1 MNQNKLFNRTRTR
14 LALSYAG
21 VMGIILSLSG
31 FGVYEAIA
39 HAHHVAINREL
50 ESVAGTL
57 HDSIELKLNQP
68 GRLEPIVEEL
78 LPNLCLAKSSCM
90 TNKVNSSRH
99 ILTAINQG
107 KYYIRFFD
115 SSGQLIAIAGTH
127 PEGLPL
133 VLNKETWQTLKD
145 SKGNFYQQISI
156 SLHTHD
162 NQDWGYFQVGRS
174 LKDFNDYLNNVKWIM
189 KLGLPTTLILVAVS
203 SWWLAGLAM
212 QPIYQSYQ
220 QIQQFTADAAHE
232 LRTPLAATQA
242 TIESAHSI
250 PDLDEKEVQDILATI
265 SRQNQRLIQLVADL
279 LLLAR
284 LEQQATPKLFQNCCL
299 NDIVNDL
306 VEEFAALA
314 ISKSVSLTADI
325 RVNNSLN
332 VMGNE
337 EQLYRLVSNLIINAI
352 QYTPAQGQ
360 VTVILDSIDNQ
371 ALIQI
376 QDTGIG
382 IPAFE
387 QKRIFD
393 RFYRVNSDRSRH
405 TGGSGLGLAIAK
417 AIVQSHKGSIQ
428 LQSEPNKGSTFT
440 IKLPLENTAQ
450 ESDRTNYPFYLKWF
464 S

>member
-39 HAHHVAINREL
+39 HAHRVAIDREL

-68 GRLEPIVEEL
+68 GVLEPIVEEL
-78 LPNLCLAKSSCM
+78 LPNLCLAGSSCM
-90 TNKVNSSRH
+90 TNKASSYRH
-99 ILTAINQG
+99 ILSAINQG
-107 KYYIRFFD
+107 NYYIRFFD
-115 SSGQLIAIAGTH
+115 ISGQLIAIAGAH

-133 VLNKETWQTLKD
+133 VLNKEKWQTLKD
-145 SKGNFYQQISI
+145 SKGNFYHQISI
-156 SLHTHD
+156 TLHTRDHR
-162 NQDWGYFQVGRS
+162 NWGYFQVGRS
-174 LKDFNDYLNNVKWIM
+174 LKDFNHYLNNVKWIM
-189 KLGLPTTLILVAVS
+189 KLGLPTTLVLVAVS

-242 TIESAHSI
+242 TIESAHSL
-250 PDLDEKEVQDILATI
+250 PDLDEKEFQDILETI
-265 SRQNQRLIQLVADL
+265 SRQNRRLIQLVADL

-284 LEQQATPKLFQNCCL
+284 LEQQVTPKQFKNCFV

-314 ISKSVSLTADI
+314 LSKSVSLTAEI
-325 RVNNSLN
+325 RVNNPLN

-352 QYTPAQGQ
+352 QYTPAKGQ

-382 IPAFE
+382 IPTAE

-393 RFYRVNSDRSRH
+393 RFYRINSDRSRH
-405 TGGSGLGLAIAK
+405 TGGAGLGLAIAK
-417 AIVQSHKGSIQ
+417 AIIQSHKGSIQ

-440 IKLPLENTAQ
+440 IKLPL
-450 ESDRTNYPFYLKWF
+450 
-464 S
+464 

>member
-39 HAHHVAINREL
+39 HAHRVAIDREL

-57 HDSIELKLNQP
+57 HDSIELKLKQP
-68 GRLEPIVEEL
+68 GVIEPIIKEL
-78 LPNLCLAKSSCM
+78 LPNLCLARSSCI
-90 TNKVNSSRH
+90 TEKVRSSH
-99 ILTAINQG
+99 HVLSAINQG
-107 KYYIRFFD
+107 NYYIRFFD
-115 SSGQLIAIAGTH
+115 TSGQLIGIAGTH

-133 VLNKETWQTLKD
+133 VLNKEKWQNLKD
-145 SKGNFYQQISI
+145 SKGNVYHQISI
-156 SLHTHD
+156 YLHTRD
-162 NQDWGYFQVGRS
+162 QRDWGYFQVGRS
-174 LKDFNDYLNNVKWIM
+174 LKDLNDYLNNVKWIM
-189 KLGLPTTLILVAVS
+189 KLGLPTTLILIAVS
-203 SWWLAGLAM
+203 SWWLSGLAM
-212 QPIYQSYQ
+212 QPIYQSYR

-250 PDLDEKEVQDILATI
+250 SNLNEKEIQEILETI
-265 SRQNQRLIQLVADL
+265 ARQNRRLIQLVADL

-284 LEQQATPKLFQNCCL
+284 LEQQATPKQFQVCCL
-299 NDIVNDL
+299 DDIISDL

-314 ISKSVSLTADI
+314 ISKSVNLTADI
-325 RVNNSLN
+325 RVNKSLK

-352 QYTPAQGQ
+352 QYTPAKGQ
-360 VTVILDSIDNQ
+360 ITVISDSIDNQ
-371 ALIQI
+371 ALIHI

-382 IPAFE
+382 IPHSE

-393 RFYRVNSDRSRH
+393 RFYRINSDRSRH

-417 AIVQSHKGSIQ
+417 AIIQFHKGSIQ
-428 LQSEPNKGSTFT
+428 VQSELNKGSTFT

-450 ESDRTNYPFYLKWF
+450 QSDRANYPFYLKWF